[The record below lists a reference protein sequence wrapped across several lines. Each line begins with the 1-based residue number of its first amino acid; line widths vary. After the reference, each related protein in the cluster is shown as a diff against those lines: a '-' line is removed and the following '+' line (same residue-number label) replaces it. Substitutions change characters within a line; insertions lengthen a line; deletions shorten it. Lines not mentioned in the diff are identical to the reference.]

1 MKDYNTKG
9 QFLIKSTIEDRFDV
23 NSEPNLQDIMN
34 YNFTDITNPKEYYDE
49 CVWKIRET
57 YLKQVLKKQSEMF
70 SSESDTKKR
79 LEIAQ
84 EISQTQKKLRN
95 RILED

>member
-1 MKDYNTKG
+1 
-9 QFLIKSTIEDRFDV
+9 
-23 NSEPNLQDIMN
+23 MN
-34 YNFTDITNPKEYYDE
+34 Y
-49 CVWKIRET
+49 
-57 YLKQVLKKQSEMF
+57 KQLLKKQSEMF